1 MFLIVNIFLI
11 INSSLCVLKIS
22 IHLYVFRL
30 SLLSFPIFRTK
41 WSKVLLAWL
50 LMMVIYIF
58 PEAGLVLFMSIY
70 HWVRLIYYRTCI
82 RLPTSVTICFKANIL
97 TSNKTSVA
105 ICFKILIDKE
115 SQIPNKLNDFLLNVF
130 FWLSVFHLTV
140 L

>member
-1 MFLIVNIFLI
+1 MFLIFHIFLI
-11 INSSLCVLKIS
+11 INSSLCVLNTS

-30 SLLSFPIFRTK
+30 SLLSFAIFRTK

-82 RLPTSVTICFKANIL
+82 RLLRYFCLYLFQSKHSHFQIKLLSQFVSKYSLTKKARY
-97 TSNKTSVA
+97 
-105 ICFKILIDKE
+105 
-115 SQIPNKLNDFLLNVF
+115 
-130 FWLSVFHLTV
+130 LSS
-140 L
+140 